1 MNKTLITLG
10 EPAGI
15 GPDLCVLLS
24 EKHFTKNI
32 VIITDP
38 SLIESSA
45 KVLKKYVK
53 INILNNISS
62 KTESG
67 KHVVNVLPVELTAKN
82 KPGMLNPKN
91 APYVIKTIKTAVQLC
106 LEDRAQAMVTGPI
119 SKSVLNDG
127 GYKISGHTEYLADLC
142 KSKSVMMLMNSY
154 MKIALHTTHVPL
166 QDVAKYITKKSLMKT
181 ITIINNDLKNK
192 FRIKNPNI
200 LVTGLNPHAGEDGLL
215 GKQDQKIIASAISAL
230 KKSNIQVDG
239 PVPADTAFLKKYVE
253 KYDIIL
259 TMYHDQGLPVI
270 KFNNFKKTVNVTLG
284 LPITRV
290 SVDHGTALDLVGT
303 GNIDTS
309 SFIEAIKVAKFISN
323 AKL

>member
-82 KPGMLNPKN
+82 KP
-91 APYVIKTIKTAVQLC
+91 
-106 LEDRAQAMVTGPI
+106 
-119 SKSVLNDG
+119 
-127 GYKISGHTEYLADLC
+127 
-142 KSKSVMMLMNSY
+142 
-154 MKIALHTTHVPL
+154 
-166 QDVAKYITKKSLMKT
+166 
-181 ITIINNDLKNK
+181 
-192 FRIKNPNI
+192 
-200 LVTGLNPHAGEDGLL
+200 
-215 GKQDQKIIASAISAL
+215 AS
-230 KKSNIQVDG
+230 
-239 PVPADTAFLKKYVE
+239 
-253 KYDIIL
+253 
-259 TMYHDQGLPVI
+259 
-270 KFNNFKKTVNVTLG
+270 
-284 LPITRV
+284 
-290 SVDHGTALDLVGT
+290 
-303 GNIDTS
+303 
-309 SFIEAIKVAKFISN
+309 
-323 AKL
+323 